1 MNTKQ
6 KKALYESIMKNV
18 SKTVKKQLNESET
31 VDEYKTRMNNYIN
44 NWFETAFHTGDENL
58 DNKIKSQILEC
69 AAKFNPHIKDYI
81 DSDDYKDRSYRAR
94 VKVLKPH
101 FDSLDIQAKIRIIHI
116 AILKTLLGYYYGKQ
130 IDKFDYRKA
139 STEGQDT
146 VATRSDKAFLEPILD
161 TDDFKKAAKMTS
173 LRTFAKTVS
182 QPRFLGNAQY
192 CVSILTGLVNKIKEI
207 NND

>member
-1 MNTKQ
+1 MNQKQ

-44 NWFETAFHTGDENL
+44 NWFETAFHTGNENL

-69 AAKFNPHIKDYI
+69 AAKFNPHIKAYI

-101 FDSLDIQAKIRIIHI
+101 FDSLDIQTKIRIIN
-116 AILKTLLGYYYGKQ
+116 ACSKILLSHYDGRQ

-139 STEGQDT
+139 STEGQDII
-146 VATRSDKAFLEPILD
+146 ATISDKAFLEPILD

-173 LRTFAKTVS
+173 LRLFAKTIS
-182 QPRFLGNAQY
+182 QPRFLGNAGY

>member
-1 MNTKQ
+1 MNTKE
-6 KKALYESIMKNV
+6 KKALYESIMKNI

-44 NWFETAFHTGDENL
+44 NWFETAIHTGNENL
-58 DNKIKSQILEC
+58 DNEIKSKILEC
-69 AAKFNPHIKDYI
+69 TEKFNPHIKAYI
-81 DSDDYKDRSYRAR
+81 NSDDYKDRSYRAR
-94 VKVLKPH
+94 VKVLKPY
-101 FDSLDIQAKIRIIHI
+101 FDSLDIQTKIRIIN
-116 AILKTLLGYYYGKQ
+116 ACSKILLSHYDSKQ

-139 STEGQDT
+139 STEGQDII
-146 VATRSDKAFLEPILD
+146 ATISDKAFLEPILD

-173 LRTFAKTVS
+173 LRLFAKTVS
-182 QPRFLGNAQY
+182 QPRFLGNAGY

>member
-1 MNTKQ
+1 MNTKE
-6 KKALYESIMKNV
+6 KKALYESIMKNI

-44 NWFETAFHTGDENL
+44 NWFETAVHTGNENL
-58 DNKIKSQILEC
+58 DNEIKSKILEC

-94 VKVLKPH
+94 VRVLKPH
-101 FDSLDIQAKIRIIHI
+101 FDSLDIQTKIRTIN
-116 AILKTLLGYYYGKQ
+116 ACSKILLSHYDSRQ

-139 STEGQDT
+139 STEGQDII
-146 VATRSDKAFLEPILD
+146 ATISDKAFLEPILD

-173 LRTFAKTVS
+173 LRLFAKTVS
-182 QPRFLGNAQY
+182 QPRFLGNAGY

>member
-6 KKALYESIMKNV
+6 KKTLYESIMKNI

-44 NWFETAFHTGDENL
+44 NWFETAFHTGNENL
-58 DNKIKSQILEC
+58 DNEIKSQILEC
-69 AAKFNPHIKDYI
+69 AARFNPHIKDYI

-94 VKVLKPH
+94 VKVLKPY
-101 FDSLDIQAKIRIIHI
+101 FDSLDIQTKIRIINTCSK
-116 AILKTLLGYYYGKQ
+116 ILLSHYDGRQ

-139 STEGQDT
+139 STEGQDII
-146 VATRSDKAFLEPILD
+146 ATISDKAFLEPILD

-173 LRTFAKTVS
+173 LRLFAKTVS

-192 CVSILTGLVNKIKEI
+192 CVSILTEFVNKIKEI

>member
-1 MNTKQ
+1 MNQKQ

-18 SKTVKKQLNESET
+18 SKAVKKQLNESET

-44 NWFETAFHTGDENL
+44 NWFETAIHTGNENL
-58 DNKIKSQILEC
+58 DNEIKSKILEC
-69 AAKFNPHIKDYI
+69 TEKFKPHIKDYI
-81 DSDDYKDRSYRAR
+81 NSDDYKDRSYRAR
-94 VKVLKPH
+94 VKVLKPY
-101 FDSLDIQAKIRIIHI
+101 FDSLDIQTKIRIINTCSK
-116 AILKTLLGYYYGKQ
+116 ILLSHYDSKQ

-139 STEGQDT
+139 STEGQDII
-146 VATRSDKAFLEPILD
+146 ATISDKAFLEPILD

-173 LRTFAKTVS
+173 LRLFAKTVS

-192 CVSILTGLVNKIKEI
+192 CVSILTEFVNKIKEI

>member
-6 KKALYESIMKNV
+6 KKTLYESIMKNV

-44 NWFETAFHTGDENL
+44 NWFETAVHTGNENL
-58 DNKIKSQILEC
+58 DNEIKSKILEC

-94 VKVLKPH
+94 VRVLKPH
-101 FDSLDIQAKIRIIHI
+101 FDSLDIQTKIRTIN
-116 AILKTLLGYYYGKQ
+116 ACSKILLSHYDSRQ

-139 STEGQDT
+139 STEGQDII
-146 VATRSDKAFLEPILD
+146 ATISDKAFLEPILD

-173 LRTFAKTVS
+173 LRLFAKTVS
-182 QPRFLGNAQY
+182 QPRFLGNAGY

>member
-44 NWFETAFHTGDENL
+44 NWFETAVHTGNENL
-58 DNKIKSQILEC
+58 DNEIKSKILEC

-94 VKVLKPH
+94 VRVLKPH
-101 FDSLDIQAKIRIIHI
+101 FDSLDIQTKIRTIN
-116 AILKTLLGYYYGKQ
+116 ACSKTLLSHYDSRQ

-139 STEGQDT
+139 STEGQDII
-146 VATRSDKAFLEPILD
+146 ATISDKAFLEPILD

-173 LRTFAKTVS
+173 LRLFAKTVS
-182 QPRFLGNAQY
+182 QPRFLGNAGY

>member
-6 KKALYESIMKNV
+6 KKALYESIMKNI

-44 NWFETAFHTGDENL
+44 NWFETAFHTGNENL

-94 VKVLKPH
+94 VRVLKPH
-101 FDSLDIQAKIRIIHI
+101 FDSLDIQTKIRTINTS
-116 AILKTLLGYYYGKQ
+116 LKTSLGYYYGRE

-139 STEGQDT
+139 STEGQDII
-146 VATRSDKAFLEPILD
+146 ATISDKAFLEPILD

-173 LRTFAKTVS
+173 LRLFAKTVS
-182 QPRFLGNAQY
+182 QPRFLGNAGY

>member
-6 KKALYESIMKNV
+6 KKTLYESIMKNI

-44 NWFETAFHTGDENL
+44 NWFETAVHTGNENL
-58 DNKIKSQILEC
+58 DNEIKSKILEC

-94 VKVLKPH
+94 VRVLKPH
-101 FDSLDIQAKIRIIHI
+101 FDSLDIQTKIRTIN
-116 AILKTLLGYYYGKQ
+116 ACSKILLSHYGSRQ

-139 STEGQDT
+139 STEGQDII
-146 VATRSDKAFLEPILD
+146 ATISDKAFLEPILD

-173 LRTFAKTVS
+173 LRLFAKTVS
-182 QPRFLGNAQY
+182 QPRFLGNAGY

>member
-44 NWFETAFHTGDENL
+44 NWFETAIHTGNENL
-58 DNKIKSQILEC
+58 DNEIKSKILEC

-81 DSDDYKDRSYRAR
+81 NSDDYKDRSYRAR
-94 VKVLKPH
+94 VRVLKPH
-101 FDSLDIQAKIRIIHI
+101 FDSLDIQTKIRTIN
-116 AILKTLLGYYYGKQ
+116 ACSKILLSHYDSRW

-139 STEGQDT
+139 STEGQDII
-146 VATRSDKAFLEPILD
+146 ATISDKAFLEPILD

-173 LRTFAKTVS
+173 LRLFAKTVS
-182 QPRFLGNAQY
+182 QPRFLGNAGY

>member
-44 NWFETAFHTGDENL
+44 NWFETAFHTGNENL
-58 DNKIKSQILEC
+58 DNEIKSKILEC
-69 AAKFNPHIKDYI
+69 TEKFKPHIKDYI
-81 DSDDYKDRSYRAR
+81 NSDDYKDRSYRAR
-94 VKVLKPH
+94 VKVLKPY
-101 FDSLDIQAKIRIIHI
+101 FDSLDIQTKIRIINTCSK
-116 AILKTLLGYYYGKQ
+116 ILLSHYDSRQ

-139 STEGQDT
+139 STEGQDII
-146 VATRSDKAFLEPILD
+146 ATISDKAFLEHILD

-173 LRTFAKTVS
+173 LRLFAKTVS
-182 QPRFLGNAQY
+182 QPRFLGNTQA
-192 CVSILTGLVNKIKEI
+192 CVSILTGFVNKIKEI

>member
-1 MNTKQ
+1 MNQKQ

-44 NWFETAFHTGDENL
+44 NWFETAFHTGNENL
-58 DNKIKSQILEC
+58 DNEIKSKILEC
-69 AAKFNPHIKDYI
+69 TEKFNPHIKAYI
-81 DSDDYKDRSYRAR
+81 NSDDYKDRSYRAR
-94 VKVLKPH
+94 VKVLKPY
-101 FDSLDIQAKIRIIHI
+101 FDSLDIQTKIRIIN
-116 AILKTLLGYYYGKQ
+116 ACSKILLSHYDSRQ

-139 STEGQDT
+139 STEGQDII
-146 VATRSDKAFLEPILD
+146 ATISDKAFLEHILD

-173 LRTFAKTVS
+173 LRIFAKTVS
-182 QPRFLGNAQY
+182 QPRFLGSAGY
-192 CVSILTGLVNKIKEI
+192 CVSILTDLVNKIKEI

>member
-44 NWFETAFHTGDENL
+44 NWFETAIHTGNENL

-101 FDSLDIQAKIRIIHI
+101 FDSLDIQTKIRIIN
-116 AILKTLLGYYYGKQ
+116 ACSKILLSHYDSKQ

-139 STEGQDT
+139 STEGQDII
-146 VATRSDKAFLEPILD
+146 ATISDKAFLEPILD

-173 LRTFAKTVS
+173 LRLFAKTVS
-182 QPRFLGNAQY
+182 QPRFLGNAGY

>member
-6 KKALYESIMKNV
+6 KKALYESIMKSV

-44 NWFETAFHTGDENL
+44 NWFETAVHTGNENL
-58 DNKIKSQILEC
+58 DNEIKSKILEC

-94 VKVLKPH
+94 VRVLKPH
-101 FDSLDIQAKIRIIHI
+101 FDSLDIQTKIRTIN
-116 AILKTLLGYYYGKQ
+116 ACSKILLSHYDSRQ

-139 STEGQDT
+139 STEGQDII
-146 VATRSDKAFLEPILD
+146 ATIRDKAFLEPILD

-173 LRTFAKTVS
+173 LRLFAKTVS
-182 QPRFLGNAQY
+182 QPRFLGNAGY